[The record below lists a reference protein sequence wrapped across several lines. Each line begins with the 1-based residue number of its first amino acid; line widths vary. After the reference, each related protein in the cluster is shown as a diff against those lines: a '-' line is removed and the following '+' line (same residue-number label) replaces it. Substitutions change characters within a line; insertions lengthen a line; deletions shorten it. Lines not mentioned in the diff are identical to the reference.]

1 MPLLSNITFSQFGIF
16 NQSKIELAARVLSAV
31 SFSAEPL
38 IVKQLWPENKA
49 TDECMETLA
58 IGEASQLQG
67 TGAQLNKNL
76 PANVYYL
83 TAVMIKH
90 LVRDPNG
97 TNRAPLV
104 EKTSTFY
111 KVSAPLSPSSEPM
124 KDNSIYTDLLQ
135 ANNSDRAFNACHSEG
150 SFLHLRDALQYV
162 LNQRVNASVSAVFEA
177 SL

>member
-1 MPLLSNITFSQFGIF
+1 MPLLSNVTFSQFGIF

-31 SFSAEPL
+31 SFSTEPL

-97 TNRAPLV
+97 TNRDPLV

-111 KVSAPLSPSSEPM
+111 KVSSPSSEPM

-135 ANNSDRAFNACHSEG
+135 ASNSDRAFNACHSEG
-150 SFLHLRDALQYV
+150 SFRHLRDALQYV
-162 LNQRVNASVSAVFEA
+162 LNQRVNESVAAVFEA